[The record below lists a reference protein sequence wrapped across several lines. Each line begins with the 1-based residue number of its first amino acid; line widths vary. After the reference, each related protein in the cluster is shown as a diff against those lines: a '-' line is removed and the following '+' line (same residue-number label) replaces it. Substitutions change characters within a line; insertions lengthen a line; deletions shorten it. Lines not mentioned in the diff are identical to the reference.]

1 MDGIR
6 GANMAGQTDAMYQVI
21 SSTIFHI
28 FWVDT
33 LRLCIFKTQP
43 HLGDEGWRNHFIL
56 GPHISYDEPSHIMVI
71 NLSSRVPVFLDQI
84 TLNLPI
90 STILAYIQKRVVLV

>member
-1 MDGIR
+1 MLFSREEMTHD
-6 GANMAGQTDAMYQVI
+6 YQNW
-21 SSTIFHI
+21 SKDCLYPCTHK
-28 FWVDT
+28 D

-71 NLSSRVPVFLDQI
+71 NLSSRVPVFLDQN